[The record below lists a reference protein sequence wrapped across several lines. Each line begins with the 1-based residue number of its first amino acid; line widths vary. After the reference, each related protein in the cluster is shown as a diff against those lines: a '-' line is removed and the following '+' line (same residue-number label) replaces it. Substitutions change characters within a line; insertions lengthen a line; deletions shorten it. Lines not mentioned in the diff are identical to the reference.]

1 MNLQGYNKLKQIF
14 NDKYNQE
21 IKEEIMENKNLLE
34 KILNDFATITKK
46 INESAE
52 SNCENFSI
60 LNENKNLDIKS
71 EKEIE
76 ETLKY
81 LEKQKEEA
89 LINLDIL
96 KFNEINKQIK
106 DLQIK

>member
-96 KFNEINKQIK
+96 KFNELNKQIK